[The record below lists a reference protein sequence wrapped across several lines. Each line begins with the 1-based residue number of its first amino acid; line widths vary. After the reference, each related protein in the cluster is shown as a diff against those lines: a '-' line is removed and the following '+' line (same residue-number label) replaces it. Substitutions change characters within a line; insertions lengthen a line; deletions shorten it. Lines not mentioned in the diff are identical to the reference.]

1 MAKFFLE
8 DVGNCTVYSLDNIDG
23 VQTRANKIRAMAPRQ
38 SYFFADCH

>member
-23 VQTRANKIRAMAPRQ
+23 VQTRANKIRRGRATSLQTAI
-38 SYFFADCH
+38 DC